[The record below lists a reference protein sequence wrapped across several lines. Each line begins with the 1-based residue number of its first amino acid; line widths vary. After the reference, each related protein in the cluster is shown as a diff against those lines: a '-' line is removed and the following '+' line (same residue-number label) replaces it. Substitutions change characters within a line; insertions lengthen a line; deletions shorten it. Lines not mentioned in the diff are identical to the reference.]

1 MDFVLQ
7 PIIRILPT
15 WLRNAMSKE
24 QLEQTLELRLRIGQT
39 VEVVSR
45 HGSRWLQ
52 RTVTEED
59 LRFSINMASKYS
71 PWTVSSIY
79 DGFITIEGGHRLGI
93 SCCWKT
99 EESGRISIEKVMSI
113 CIRVAK
119 DYRNISRELYQL
131 HESLL
136 IIGKPGSGKT
146 TLLRDLIRNISS
158 HCEGPIC
165 VVDERKELFPMSGEA
180 MCFAPGPRTDVLSG
194 CPKRKG
200 IEMAIRCMGPKTVAV
215 DEITSA
221 NDCRALLEASW
232 CGVIILATAHASST
246 DDLAKRPVYKPLLNC
261 GVFHNIVVMKEDK
274 SWSFERM

>member
-1 MDFVLQ
+1 MDVVLE
-7 PIIRILPT
+7 PVIRILPT
-15 WLRNAMSKE
+15 WLRNTMSKE
-24 QLEQTLELRLRIGQT
+24 QLEQILEIRLRVGQA
-39 VEVVSR
+39 VEVVNR

-52 RTVTEED
+52 RTVREED
-59 LRFSINMASKYS
+59 LRFCINMASKYS

-79 DGFITIEGGHRLGI
+79 DGFITIDGGHRVGI

-99 EESGRISIEKVMSI
+99 EESGRIGIEKVMSI

-119 DYRNISRELYQL
+119 DYKNISRDLYRL

-146 TLLRDLIRNISS
+146 TLLRDLIRQISS
-158 HCEGPIC
+158 RCEGSVC
-165 VVDERKELFPMSGEA
+165 VVDERKELFPMSAEA

-215 DEITSA
+215 DEITSSD
-221 NDCRALLEASW
+221 DCTALLEASW
-232 CGVIILATAHASST
+232 CGVDILATAHASCIE
-246 DDLAKRPVYKPLLNC
+246 DLTKRPVYKPLLNC
-261 GVFHNIVVMKEDK
+261 GVFRNIVVMKEDK

>member
-7 PIIRILPT
+7 PIIRILPI

-24 QLEQTLELRLRIGQT
+24 QLEQTLELRLRAGQA

-45 HGSRWLQ
+45 DGSRWLQ

-93 SCCWKT
+93 SCSWKT
-99 EESGRISIEKVMSI
+99 EESGRISIGKVMSI

-146 TLLRDLIRNISS
+146 TLLRDLIRQISS
-158 HCEGPIC
+158 RCEGSIC
-165 VVDERKELFPMSGEA
+165 VVDERKELFPMSGDA
-180 MCFAPGPRTDVLSG
+180 MCFAPGPRTDILSG

-200 IEMAIRCMGPKTVAV
+200 VEIAIRCMGPKTVAV
-215 DEITSA
+215 DEITTA
-221 NDCRALLEASW
+221 DDCAALLEASW
-232 CGVIILATAHASST
+232 CGVDILATAHASCT
-246 DDLAKRPVYKPLLNC
+246 DDLAMRSVYKPLLNC